1 MNEKLH
7 IYATII
13 VIYTLRTNIKV
24 HIRYNITL
32 DTGDTMSTA
41 AVKHISPM
49 LKYVV
54 LMLTYFTAAADHAF
68 CHTMN

>member
-1 MNEKLH
+1 MNEKLN

-13 VIYTLRTNIKV
+13 VIHTLRTNIKV

-41 AVKHISPM
+41 AVNISPM
-49 LKYVV
+49 LKYVA